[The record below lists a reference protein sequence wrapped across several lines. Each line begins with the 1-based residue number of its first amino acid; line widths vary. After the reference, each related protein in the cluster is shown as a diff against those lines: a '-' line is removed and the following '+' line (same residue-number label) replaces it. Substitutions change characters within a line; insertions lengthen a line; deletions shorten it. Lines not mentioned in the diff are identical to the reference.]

1 MRILIADA
9 DKASRGTLLEALA
22 LASDASVVAECSD
35 GRGVM
40 PTCLNSAVDL
50 MFLDMALP
58 QISEFWQTYTAHT
71 VKPAYLV
78 SLVEDEAGAMHALGQ
93 GAMDFIFK
101 PVTPRG
107 VKQALIRLRYVSSR
121 TGQELQAREGDRLH
135 LGEFSRMLHSAAEHI
150 FRRQRPLEFGKLA
163 VKVGT
168 HIRLLKLMHV
178 MYARAAGD
186 YVDISLSTGER
197 IHTKDQLTNLM
208 SRLPAPQFVR
218 THRSFILNR
227 EYVKEIRAKDN
238 DYELVLTDDTV
249 ITSGSTYRKEVR
261 QQFLLNAA
269 WQ

>member
-9 DKASRGTLLEALA
+9 DKASRSTLLEALA
-22 LASDASVVAECSD
+22 LASDASVIAECGD
-35 GRGVM
+35 GREVM
-40 PTCLNSAVDL
+40 PACVNSDVDL

-58 QISEFWQTYTAHT
+58 RISEFWQAYAAFS
-71 VKPAYLV
+71 VKPAYLA
-78 SLVEDEAGAMHALGQ
+78 SLVEDEAAALYALGQ
-93 GAMDFIFK
+93 GAMDFMFK
-101 PVTPRG
+101 PVTPGG
-107 VKQALIRLRYVSSR
+107 VKQAIIKLRYVR
-121 TGQELQAREGDRLH
+121 FRDDQELQAREDDRLD
-135 LGEFSRMLHSAAEHI
+135 LGEFSRLLHSAAEHI

-168 HIRLLKLMHV
+168 RIRMLKLMHV

-197 IHTKDQLTNLM
+197 IHIKDQLTNPM

-249 ITSGSTYRKEVR
+249 ITSGSAYRQEVR